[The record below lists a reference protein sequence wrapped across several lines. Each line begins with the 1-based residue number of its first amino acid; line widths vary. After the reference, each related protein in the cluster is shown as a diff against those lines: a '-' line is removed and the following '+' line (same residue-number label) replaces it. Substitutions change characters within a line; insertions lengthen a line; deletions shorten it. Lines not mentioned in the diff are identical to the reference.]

1 MEQLPLFP
9 LSQYREFVAVDCET
23 TGLDPKVDRLVE
35 IAVHRFINGQPIQLF
50 QRIVDPGVPIPPSAS
65 AVHFLTDYDVEGT
78 ARPQEA
84 LEDLATFVSDSVVVA
99 HNAPF
104 DRSFLPTI
112 GHLRWACSMRL
123 ARHIWPTAPSFKN
136 QVLRFLLN
144 LSHPALTGRPAHR
157 AAADAMVTGLIF
169 ERGVRAFVALRPD
182 GTILDLL
189 DYIRAP
195 LSIAGFD
202 YGYEYRGWPIHEIP
216 SQYLEWVV
224 QEAAGP
230 AQGRHINVDP
240 DTLKAVQEIL
250 ELNRAA

>member
-1 MEQLPLFP
+1 MEQLSLFS
-9 LSQYREFVAVDCET
+9 LSAYREFVAVDCET
-23 TGLDPKVDRLVE
+23 TGLDSGIDRLVD
-35 IAVHRFINGQPIQLF
+35 IAAHRFVNGEPTESF
-50 QRIVDPGVPIPPSAS
+50 QRLVDPGVPIPPSAS
-65 AVHFLTDYDVEGT
+65 AVHFLTDHDVRGT
-78 ARPQEA
+78 AQAPEA
-84 LEDLATFVSDSVVVA
+84 LEDLATFVSDSIVVA
-99 HNAPF
+99 HNAAF

-112 GHLRWACSMRL
+112 GHLKWACSMRL

-136 QVLRFLLN
+136 QVLRFWLN
-144 LSHPALTGRPAHR
+144 LGHPALTGRPAHR

-195 LSIAGFD
+195 LSIAGFN
-202 YGYEYRGWPIHEIP
+202 YGFEYRGCPIHEIP

-230 AQGRHINVDP
+230 VHRRHINVDP
-240 DTLKAVQEIL
+240 DTLKAVQDIL